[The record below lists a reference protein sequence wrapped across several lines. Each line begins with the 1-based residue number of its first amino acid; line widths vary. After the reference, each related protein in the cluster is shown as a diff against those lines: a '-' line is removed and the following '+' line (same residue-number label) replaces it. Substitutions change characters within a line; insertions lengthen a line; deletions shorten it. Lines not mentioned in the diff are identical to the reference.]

1 MQNHKNNLQCGEAV
15 ANQESDLEEDENIL
29 KNGTQAN
36 KAAWT
41 FDEDVVLIQL
51 VEKIGA

>member
-1 MQNHKNNLQCGEAV
+1 MKDLDITNQKNQQCKDKNL
-15 ANQESDLEEDENIL
+15 NQDSDLDDDENLL

-41 FDEDVVLIQL
+41 NDEDVVLI
-51 VEKIGA
+51 